1 MEASK
6 QKLQMTMMETADM
19 AHSLVVTGLRDSFL
33 DVFFVYAFSDVR
45 SKREMLKRLTTK
57 SNRCRLLLPRG
68 RAATGIMSPG
78 RENACAGLRWREF
91 EFRIR

>member
-33 DVFFVYAFSDVR
+33 DVFFVYAVSDVR
-45 SKREMLKRLTTK
+45 RKREMLKRLTTK
-57 SNRCRLLLPRG
+57 SNRSRLLLLRG
-68 RAATGIMSPG
+68 RGDRAGI
-78 RENACAGLRWREF
+78 
-91 EFRIR
+91 